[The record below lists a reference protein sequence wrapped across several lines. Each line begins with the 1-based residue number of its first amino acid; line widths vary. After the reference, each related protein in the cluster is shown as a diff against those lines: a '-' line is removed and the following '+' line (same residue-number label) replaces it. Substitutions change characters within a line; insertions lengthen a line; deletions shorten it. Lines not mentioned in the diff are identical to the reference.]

1 MRRWLF
7 LTSAVA
13 MIMTGLGAQPQVK
26 VEGVLKGYFLTS
38 DGTLSVKEV
47 PFGFPEKPFSP
58 DLPDRLFPL
67 WAGYY
72 LQAKFASSKPIQS
85 VWLLSGS
92 GRLLWRRHYPEGVT
106 EETIP
111 YQAGGWVGLKGQDG
125 LSVRLLVR
133 FGDGK
138 EEIIHPNFPLRF
150 ERVLPLKVDWLDFV
164 RIAKVSNLLKAKG
177 KEIWKGFSLE
187 GIPFLLEGDEGQWVL
202 INHPKPPKGFVRYKG
217 LLPKVPF
224 KMTVYVGER
233 VLGDERHEE
242 RGWAEKVNGVWT
254 AALRYFPNWWVLED
268 CAPPG
273 YTIYRQPDAL
283 QRLEIIVHE
292 AFHVWWFQKVEMP
305 KVEGRKKTS
314 QAIVA
319 EISERECLAR
329 ALEAKEE
336 NERKQWAKAFLIQ
349 REKRRRLEG
358 ANEAETIFEQWE
370 ELCEGIATFVHWK
383 AMQAGYANDYQP
395 IPEMDADPNFHGY
408 QSSNEATPK
417 AVRGVSL
424 LERPHTL
431 GLAQILLLSEW
442 FDGWQRKIM
451 SGKSLEEVLSQALQ
465 DVTVSPEL
473 LVEVEA
479 SVDKEFKEA
488 LERTRVGKFKEEK
501 LPQPNVTIWLY
512 PPAEIIHL
520 IKQLEETFG
529 KPLMGINLPLPEFSI
544 QVSPPVWAVPDM
556 AKSRLGILWDVN
568 KQLMIVHHP
577 NGTVALIGDG
587 LEVRGDLKVT
597 WDESGVHVRPDDNT
611 KYATGSASKMLRKK
625 AWYAVV
631 LPVALLAAIAGQ
643 NTKALQ
649 EQEPITIEGTIT
661 GVFFDPTTGQFVTG
675 TLPLPTD
682 IYLSD
687 EEEYQVEVTVSSG
700 GSSKNSHY
708 VTSLRRT
715 TFFFTLSLVY
725 LFNAPRE
732 PCSYPKRTVVFSI
745 SPERPKIGDNV
756 IALDIE
762 WQDGKPVRVA
772 LVLKDEKT
780 GKERFRL
787 AIGRVPGKGDL
798 LIKAILAD
806 AESMSM
812 KPLGQASV
820 DLWYRNSKGQW
831 FKKNETPVQLES
843 NGELLLCKLA
853 PGFYRIVGY
862 KNITIYACRQVV
874 WELEVKGDQP
884 NFVILWFYYHKDL
897 KGRVME
903 QTSNGQLIPLSG
915 ASAYLYKGENRVSG
929 PWWSD
934 NNGYFSIPAKDLDEI
949 LNNYGSGSYTVKVV
963 PPPRSMMKAVPVSP
977 EEGTKDVSLTKC
989 ERKDPGDECPRA
1001 LTIDV
1006 GIFVFTYMPAF
1017 PGPGRGS

>member
-1 MRRWLF
+1 
-7 LTSAVA
+7 

-72 LQAKFASSKPIQS
+72 LQAKFVSSKPIQS

-164 RIAKVSNLLKAKG
+164 RIAEVANLLKAKG
-177 KEIWKGFSLE
+177 KEIWKGFSLK

-242 RGWAEKVNGVWT
+242 IGGWVEKVNGVWT

-319 EISERECLAR
+319 EIAERECLAR

-408 QSSNEATPK
+408 QSSNEVTPK

-442 FDGWQRKIM
+442 FDGWQREIM
-451 SGKSLEEVLSQALQ
+451 SGKNLEEVLSQALQ
-465 DVTVSPEL
+465 DVTVAPEL

-479 SVDKEFKEA
+479 SADKEFKEA
-488 LERTRVGKFKEEK
+488 LERTRVGKFKEAK
-501 LPQPNVTIWLY
+501 LPHPNVTIWLY

-556 AKSRLGILWDVN
+556 VKSRLGILWDVN

-611 KYATGSASKMLRKK
+611 KYATGGASKMLRKK

-649 EQEPITIEGTIT
+649 EQEIIVMEGTIT
-661 GVFFDPTTGQFVTG
+661 GVLLNAATDQFETV
-675 TLPLPTD
+675 TLPVPSTD
-682 IYLSD
+682 EDYFYVD
-687 EEEYQVEVTVSSG
+687 EEEYTLHATFTPSWDPTNPTTTDIIFRVYATYYFNGSPKLVWNFQIVSGPTITVGGRKYDTSIVTRPCPCVG
-700 GSSKNSHY
+700 G
-708 VTSLRRT
+708 T
-715 TFFFTLSLVY
+715 
-725 LFNAPRE
+725 E
-732 PCSYPKRTVVFSI
+732 
-745 SPERPKIGDNV
+745 
-756 IALDIE
+756 
-762 WQDGKPVRVA
+762 QRVCA
-772 LVLKDEKT
+772 QLID
-780 GKERFRL
+780 R
-787 AIGRVPGKGDL
+787 AIGRVVFCYPIKKVPPPGQLLVKVF
-798 LIKAILAD
+798 LIKENEEDPLKPQIEPFQDVSVEAYLWSEKKKRWEFKAKVKTD
-806 AESMSM
+806 A
-812 KPLGQASV
+812 
-820 DLWYRNSKGQW
+820 
-831 FKKNETPVQLES
+831 
-843 NGELLLCKLA
+843 NGEALFSELA
-853 PGFYRIVGY
+853 PGNYQLRGF
-862 KNITIYACRQVV
+862 
-874 WELEVKGDQP
+874 
-884 NFVILWFYYHKDL
+884 
-897 KGRVME
+897 KGRPIAACPQVTEEATVIKNQRNTTSMYFYLHKPIKGQVME
-903 QTSNGQLIPLSG
+903 QTSNGQTIALPN
-915 ASAYLYKGENRVSG
+915 AVAYLYKGEERLSD
-929 PWWSD
+929 PDLCKSD
-934 NNGYFSIPAKDLDEI
+934 NNGYFFIPAPNIDTA
-949 LNNYGSGSYTVKVV
+949 LNQYGSGSYTVKVV

-989 ERKDPGDECPRA
+989 ERKDPKDECPRA

-1006 GIFVFTYMPAF
+1006 GIFVFTYKPAF
-1017 PGPGRGS
+1017 PGPGGGS